1 MKFFDENYSQEI
13 IYRTIVAYI
22 YKQASG
28 SVVHLTFWL
37 VLV

>member
-1 MKFFDENYSQEI
+1 MIKENLIADRLLS
-13 IYRTIVAYI
+13 IVAYI

-28 SVVHLTFWL
+28 FVVHLTFWL